1 MFTQTTTQRDP
12 QVVALDALI
21 EHVGETLNAALEK
34 IEAPQEV
41 KDLAD
46 NLYMLSTALVHIA
59 NGTDDDEIM
68 QKAMASALPNVVK
81 VGGQLFTPSGET
93 TRIEGAILSE

>member
-1 MFTQTTTQRDP
+1 MFTQINP
-12 QVVALDALI
+12 QQAPQIVALDALI

-59 NGTDDDEIM
+59 HGTDDDEIM
-68 QKAMASALPNVVK
+68 QKAMANALPYVVK
-81 VGGQLFTPSGET
+81 AGGQVFTPSGET
-93 TRIEGAILSE
+93 TRIEGALLSE

>member
-1 MFTQTTTQRDP
+1 MNQITTQQAP
-12 QVVALDALI
+12 QIIAIDALI

-46 NLYMLSTALVHIA
+46 NLYMLTTSYILISH
-59 NGTDDDEIM
+59 GHGDDELI
-68 QKAMASALPNVVK
+68 QKAMVNALPNVVK
-81 VGGQLFTPSGET
+81 AGGQLFTPSGET
-93 TRIEGAILSE
+93 TRIEGAILSK